1 MSIPTEGGMPSTLPT
16 MMPAPTPFP
25 GPHEKPSGNVFKYF
39 AEIFFAQMAVWDMLG
54 LFRFF
59 SAAGCLALEF

>member
-16 MMPAPTPFP
+16 MMPAPMPFP

-39 AEIFFAQMAVWDMLG
+39 AEKRFCTDGSLG
-54 LFRFF
+54 YVRFI
-59 SAAGCLALEF
+59 